1 MSNDRDR
8 AKRGTSMAD
17 FQDDLVAL
25 LPQLRAFARALTGGD
40 AAFADDLVQDTVV
53 KGLQARSSFAEGTNL
68 KAWLFT
74 ILRNNLRSVMRSKRV
89 KSEVS
94 DEGLENFLWRPP
106 AQEDRLEF
114 EAFRRAFRL
123 LSPAHREV
131 LILVGVHGYPYDKA
145 AEIAGCE
152 VGTVRSRLNRARTQL
167 KRMLLE
173 GELPLPEP
181 KARAEVEPL
190 PDEPGAEFPI
200 WMEDEPARQR
210 AASPPRHLN

>member
-1 MSNDRDR
+1 
-8 AKRGTSMAD
+8 MAD

-40 AAFADDLVQDTVV
+40 TAFADDLVQDTAV
-53 KGLQARSSFAEGTNL
+53 KALQARSSFAEGTNL

-114 EAFRRAFRL
+114 EAFKRAFRL

-131 LILVGVHGYPYDKA
+131 LILVGVHGYAYEKA

-152 VGTVRSRLNRARTQL
+152 VGTVRSRLNRARNQL

-173 GELPLPEP
+173 GDLPLPAP
-181 KARAEVEPL
+181 KLRATVEAL
-190 PDEPGAEFPI
+190 CQGPGAEFPA
-200 WMEDEPARQR
+200 WMVDDETASRA
-210 AASPPRHLN
+210 AASPRGVN

>member
-1 MSNDRDR
+1 
-8 AKRGTSMAD
+8 MAD

-40 AAFADDLVQDTVV
+40 AAFADDLVQDTTV
-53 KGLQARSSFAEGTNL
+53 KALQARASFAEGTNL

-94 DEGLENFLWRPP
+94 DEGLENLLWRGPT
-106 AQEDRLEF
+106 QEDRLEF
-114 EAFRRAFRL
+114 EAFKRAFKL
-123 LSPAHREV
+123 LGPAHREV
-131 LILVGVHGYPYDKA
+131 LILVGVHGYAYEKA

-173 GELPLPEP
+173 GDLPLPAPRARPVVVAALNHEP
-181 KARAEVEPL
+181 DTEFRVRPEHQRSRVAAEPS
-190 PDEPGAEFPI
+190 
-200 WMEDEPARQR
+200 R
-210 AASPPRHLN
+210 LN

>member
-1 MSNDRDR
+1 
-8 AKRGTSMAD
+8 MAD

-40 AAFADDLVQDTVV
+40 AAFADDLVQDTSV
-53 KGLQARSSFAEGTNL
+53 KALQARASFAEGTNL

-94 DEGLENFLWRPP
+94 DEGLENLLWRGPT
-106 AQEDRLEF
+106 QEDRLEF
-114 EAFRRAFRL
+114 EAFKRAFKL

-131 LILVGVHGYPYDKA
+131 LILVGVHGYAYEKA
-145 AEIAGCE
+145 AQIAGCE
-152 VGTVRSRLNRARTQL
+152 VGTVRSRLNRARNQL

-173 GELPLPEP
+173 GDLPLAAP
-181 KARAEVEPL
+181 KGRGTVAALSPA
-190 PDEPGAEFPI
+190 PGTEFPVR
-200 WMEDEPARQR
+200 MEDQRTR
-210 AASPPRHLN
+210 AAAGPPRLN

>member
-1 MSNDRDR
+1 
-8 AKRGTSMAD
+8 MAD

-40 AAFADDLVQDTVV
+40 TAFADDLVQDTAV
-53 KGLQARSSFAEGTNL
+53 KALQARSSFAEGTNL

-114 EAFRRAFRL
+114 EAFKRAFRL
-123 LSPAHREV
+123 LTPAHREV
-131 LILVGVHGYPYDKA
+131 LILVGVHGYAYEKA

-152 VGTVRSRLNRARTQL
+152 VGTVRSRLNRARNQL

-173 GELPLPEP
+173 GDLPLPAL
-181 KARAEVEPL
+181 KARATVEAL
-190 PDEPGAEFPI
+190 CQEPGTEFPA
-200 WMEDEPARQR
+200 WMVDDETASR
-210 AASPPRHLN
+210 AVASPRGVN

>member
-1 MSNDRDR
+1 M
-8 AKRGTSMAD
+8 TD

-40 AAFADDLVQDTVV
+40 AAFADDLVQDTAV
-53 KGLQARSSFAEGTNL
+53 KALQARSSFAHGTNL

-94 DEGLENFLWRPP
+94 DEGLENLLWRAP

-114 EAFRRAFRL
+114 EAFKRAFKL

-131 LILVGVHGYPYDKA
+131 LILVGIHGYAYEKA

-152 VGTVRSRLNRARTQL
+152 VGTVRSRLNRARNQL

-173 GELPLPEP
+173 GDLPLPAP
-181 KARAEVEPL
+181 KARATVEALWQEPGTEL
-190 PDEPGAEFPI
+190 PTWMPDEPVS
-200 WMEDEPARQR
+200 R
-210 AASPPRHLN
+210 AAAPPRDLN

>member
-1 MSNDRDR
+1 
-8 AKRGTSMAD
+8 MAD

-40 AAFADDLVQDTVV
+40 AAFADDLVQDTAV
-53 KGLQARSSFAEGTNL
+53 KALQARASFAEGTNL

-89 KSEVS
+89 KSEVP
-94 DEGLENFLWRPP
+94 DEGLENLLWRGP

-114 EAFRRAFRL
+114 EAFKRAFKL

-131 LILVGVHGYPYDKA
+131 LILVGVHGYAYEKA

-152 VGTVRSRLNRARTQL
+152 VGTVRSRLNRARSQL

-173 GELPLPEP
+173 GALPLPAP
-181 KARAEVEPL
+181 RARVAVEAL
-190 PDEPGAEFPI
+190 DQEPGTEFPV
-200 WMEDEPARQR
+200 WMEEEPRR
-210 AASPPRHLN
+210 AVTGSRRLN

>member
-1 MSNDRDR
+1 
-8 AKRGTSMAD
+8 MAD

-40 AAFADDLVQDTVV
+40 AAFADDLVQDTTV
-53 KGLQARSSFAEGTNL
+53 KALQARASFAEGTNL

-94 DEGLENFLWRPP
+94 DEGLENLLWRGPT
-106 AQEDRLEF
+106 QEDRLEF
-114 EAFRRAFRL
+114 EAFKRAFKL

-131 LILVGVHGYPYDKA
+131 LILVGVHGYAYEKA

-152 VGTVRSRLNRARTQL
+152 VGTVRSRLNRARNQL

-173 GELPLPEP
+173 GDLPLPAP
-181 KARAEVEPL
+181 KARSTVAAL
-190 PDEPGAEFPI
+190 IQEPGTDFPI
-200 WMEDEPARQR
+200 RVEDEGIR
-210 AASPPRHLN
+210 AAAGPPRVN

>member
-1 MSNDRDR
+1 
-8 AKRGTSMAD
+8 MAD

-40 AAFADDLVQDTVV
+40 TAFADDLVQDTAV
-53 KGLQARSSFAEGTNL
+53 KALQARSSFAEGTNL

-114 EAFRRAFRL
+114 EAFKRAFRL
-123 LSPAHREV
+123 LTPAHREV
-131 LILVGVHGYPYDKA
+131 LILVGVHGYAYEKA

-152 VGTVRSRLNRARTQL
+152 VGTVRSRLNRARNQL

-173 GELPLPEP
+173 GDLPLPAL
-181 KARAEVEPL
+181 KARATVEAL
-190 PDEPGAEFPI
+190 CQEPGTEFPA
-200 WMEDEPARQR
+200 WMVDDETASRA
-210 AASPPRHLN
+210 AASPRGVN

>member
-1 MSNDRDR
+1 
-8 AKRGTSMAD
+8 MAD

-40 AAFADDLVQDTVV
+40 AAFADDLVQDTAV
-53 KGLQARSSFAEGTNL
+53 KALQARSSFAQGTNL

-94 DEGLENFLWRPP
+94 DDGLENLLWRAP

-114 EAFRRAFRL
+114 EAFKRAFKL

-131 LILVGVHGYPYDKA
+131 LILVGVHGYAYDKA

-152 VGTVRSRLNRARTQL
+152 VGTVRSRLNRARNQL

-173 GELPLPEP
+173 GDLQLPAP
-181 KARAEVEPL
+181 KARAAVEVLCQEP
-190 PDEPGAEFPI
+190 DTEFPT
-200 WMEDEPARQR
+200 WMEDERGNR
-210 AASPPRHLN
+210 AARLPYTAN

>member
-1 MSNDRDR
+1 M
-8 AKRGTSMAD
+8 TD
-17 FQDDLVAL
+17 FQDDVVAL

-53 KGLQARSSFAEGTNL
+53 KALQARSSFTDGTNL

-74 ILRNNLRSVMRSKRV
+74 ILRNNMRSVMRSKRV

-94 DEGLENFLWRPP
+94 DDGLENLLWRGP
-106 AQEDRLEF
+106 AQEGRLEF

-131 LILVGVHGYPYDKA
+131 LILVGVHGYPYEQA
-145 AEIAGCE
+145 AKIAGCE
-152 VGTVRSRLNRARTQL
+152 LGTIRSRLNRARTQL

-181 KARAEVEPL
+181 RTPASVETRHEA
-190 PDEPGAEFPI
+190 PDEALPI
-200 WMEDEPARQR
+200 WMEDTPPAQR
-210 AASPPRHLN
+210 ATGSHHRLN

>member
-1 MSNDRDR
+1 
-8 AKRGTSMAD
+8 MAD

-40 AAFADDLVQDTVV
+40 AAFADDLVQDTTV
-53 KGLQARSSFAEGTNL
+53 KALQARASFAEGTNL

-94 DEGLENFLWRPP
+94 DEGLENLLWRGPT
-106 AQEDRLEF
+106 QEDRLEF
-114 EAFRRAFRL
+114 EAFKRAFKL

-131 LILVGVHGYPYDKA
+131 LILVGVHGYAYEKA

-173 GELPLPEP
+173 GDLPL
-181 KARAEVEPL
+181 AATRAPSVVAAL
-190 PDEPGAEFPI
+190 GHEPGTEFPVR
-200 WMEDEPARQR
+200 MQNQQSR
-210 AASPPRHLN
+210 AAAEQPRLN

>member
-1 MSNDRDR
+1 M
-8 AKRGTSMAD
+8 TD

-40 AAFADDLVQDTVV
+40 AAFADDLVQDTAV
-53 KGLQARSSFAEGTNL
+53 KALQARSSFAQGTNL

-94 DEGLENFLWRPP
+94 DEGLENLLWRAP

-114 EAFRRAFRL
+114 EAFKRAFKL

-131 LILVGVHGYPYDKA
+131 LILVGIHGYAYEKA

-152 VGTVRSRLNRARTQL
+152 VGTVRSRLNRARNQL

-173 GELPLPEP
+173 GDLPLPAS
-181 KARAEVEPL
+181 KARATVEALWQEPGTEFPTWM
-190 PDEPGAEFPI
+190 PDEPVS
-200 WMEDEPARQR
+200 R
-210 AASPPRHLN
+210 AAAPPRDLN